1 MTGLKILSI
10 DIGGSHIKATIV
22 NSAGELQIDY
32 QKVVTPVPAD
42 PSHVIAII
50 KKLVSSFPPY
60 DKISVG
66 FPGYVKDGTVVTAPN
81 LGTEAWEGY
90 PLSKKLTEALGK
102 PAKVVNDADLQGL
115 GVASGKGFEIVITLG
130 TGFGTALLRDGI
142 LLPHIELAHHP
153 LLKNITYDDYIGERA
168 LKKAGIKKWN
178 KRVRGIL
185 QILKTVFNYDR
196 LYIGGGNA
204 AKLNFTMEKNMI
216 IVSNSEGIKGGA
228 KLWPPNKK

>member
-42 PSHVIAII
+42 PSHVIASI

-90 PLSKKLTEALGK
+90 PLSKKLTQAIGK

-178 KRVRGIL
+178 KRVRRIL